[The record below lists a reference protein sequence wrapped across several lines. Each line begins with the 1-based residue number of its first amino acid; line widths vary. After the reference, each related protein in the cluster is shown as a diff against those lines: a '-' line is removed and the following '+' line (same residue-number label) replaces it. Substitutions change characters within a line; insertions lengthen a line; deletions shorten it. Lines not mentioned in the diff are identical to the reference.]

1 MPAVSFPLCVVELV
15 ESTNNSPA
23 ALEQGVARAT
33 SLMHRVMEERA
44 EQERWRREMNR
55 REREIRTR
63 RARERMGR
71 EAREV
76 VEANKWP
83 QQQEAIPGPECTSLH
98 ENVSSFHFSTFFRV
112 NS

>member
-1 MPAVSFPLCVVELV
+1 LPILPFPLCVVESV

-23 ALEQGVARAT
+23 ALEQGVARAS
-33 SLMHRVMEERA
+33 SLMQRVMEDRT
-44 EQERWRREMNR
+44 EQERWRREMDR
-55 REREIRTR
+55 REREIRAQ
-63 RARERMGR
+63 RAIERMER

-83 QQQEAIPGPECTSLH
+83 QQQGAITGPECTSLH
-98 ENVSSFHFSTFFRV
+98 EMVSSFHFSTFCRV